1 MRIKKAYLINNKKN
15 LFSFFIVILISIF
28 LECCV
33 FNYKYILS
41 ILDSS
46 KEYNINFREDE
57 ILKINWKEK
66 NGIWLSE
73 SDPQLIIES
82 VDKYVDEVLISY
94 SIDPPIDNILL
105 FYTNNEIKEINGE
118 LLILAPEVGREKTSI
133 KVKDYIGILR
143 IDLGEEAKTQLR
155 KIEITLNP
163 ANFQFSI
170 SRVVACLL
178 IYLITKVLFII
189 QKIPDFEL
197 DLMG

>member
-1 MRIKKAYLINNKKN
+1 M
-15 LFSFFIVILISIF
+15 
-28 LECCV
+28 
-33 FNYKYILS
+33 
-41 ILDSS
+41 
-46 KEYNINFREDE
+46 
-57 ILKINWKEK
+57 
-66 NGIWLSE
+66 
-73 SDPQLIIES
+73 
-82 VDKYVDEVLISY
+82 
-94 SIDPPIDNILL
+94 